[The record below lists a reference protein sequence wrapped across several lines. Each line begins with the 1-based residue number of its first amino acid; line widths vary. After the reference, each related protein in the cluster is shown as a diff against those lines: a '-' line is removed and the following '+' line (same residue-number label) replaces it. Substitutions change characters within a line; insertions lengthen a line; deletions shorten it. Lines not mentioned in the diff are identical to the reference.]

1 MANYLLNWQRRIGC
15 EQMNEQK
22 NKEIQSYKSLQQK
35 NTELE
40 AELKRLES
48 TTTELKEQL
57 ETMEYTFSNFEK
69 NRLLQ
74 WINPSFIK
82 QSLRNAAAYAL
93 GRRNLKRLYSPTYK
107 RKQASNDL
115 KPYLRSLYDE
125 GFTDKALQDLKELFE
140 TTSNSYMKRAIAQ
153 ELALFYAN
161 KGTKEAAKV
170 ALYYIQVAKKHE
182 KDEEI
187 CRQLAII
194 EAECQLRIGDYDTA
208 RITLHKE
215 LQYRRHRDLLLALA
229 NTEEMLDERIFW
241 INEILTTYNRQPIAL
256 GTNDDAKKQ
265 LTYEALYHTKIEAN
279 QVEEGPKVSVIL
291 PAYNAADRIHIAIE
305 SMLKQTW
312 GNIELLIVDDCS
324 TDDTYEIAAT
334 YAEKDSRITL
344 LQTDKNSGPYV
355 ARNIALS
362 KATGEFVTVNDA
374 DDWSHPEKIEVQ
386 ATHLIKNE
394 TIIANTSE
402 LARLTEDFY
411 FHRRG
416 TRGKYIFSNMSSLM
430 FRREPVL
437 EKIGYWDEVRFAAD
451 GEFKRRLIQAFGKEA
466 VIDLETGPLSLPEQS
481 STSLTGSSAFGYA
494 GFFMGAR
501 KEYVDSFTDYHKRA
515 TSFYY
520 PKASNERL
528 FPVPE
533 PMLPDRTK
541 GTRHIPVIIVA
552 NFYDLT
558 EERYNLIKKQ
568 IEKNREL
575 KLTTGL
581 VQMYDYDLERRKR
594 TFHPKVRELITG
606 SDVQMLVYGEK
617 ITADLVLI
625 HSLEALQET
634 QQYVPQIKNR
644 ITVVIIDEL
653 PKVAYNR
660 REKLIYN
667 LRQVLRQSM
676 NYFSQNLRVFPIDS
690 TVRKAVEKN
699 YKRELGTIR
708 LAKEDWR
715 IEGELLGERY
725 QLRLRDWLIYSQ
737 EKN

>member
-1 MANYLLNWQRRIGC
+1 
-15 EQMNEQK
+15 
-22 NKEIQSYKSLQQK
+22 
-35 NTELE
+35 
-40 AELKRLES
+40 
-48 TTTELKEQL
+48 
-57 ETMEYTFSNFEK
+57 
-69 NRLLQ
+69 
-74 WINPSFIK
+74 
-82 QSLRNAAAYAL
+82 
-93 GRRNLKRLYSPTYK
+93 
-107 RKQASNDL
+107 
-115 KPYLRSLYDE
+115 
-125 GFTDKALQDLKELFE
+125 
-140 TTSNSYMKRAIAQ
+140 
-153 ELALFYAN
+153 
-161 KGTKEAAKV
+161 
-170 ALYYIQVAKKHE
+170 
-182 KDEEI
+182 
-187 CRQLAII
+187 
-194 EAECQLRIGDYDTA
+194 
-208 RITLHKE
+208 
-215 LQYRRHRDLLLALA
+215 
-229 NTEEMLDERIFW
+229 MLDERIFW
-241 INEILTTYNRQPIAL
+241 INEILTTYHRQPIAL

-481 STSLTGSSAFGYA
+481 ATSLTGSSAFGYS

-501 KEYVDSFTDYHKRA
+501 KEYVDSFSHYHKQA
-515 TSFYY
+515 ESIYY
-520 PKASNERL
+520 PMDQQERL

-533 PMLPDRTK
+533 PMLPKSKRK
-541 GTRHIPVIIVA
+541 TRQIDVIIVA
-552 NFYDLT
+552 NFYDISQNRIT
-558 EERYNLIKKQ
+558 PIKKQ
-568 IEKNREL
+568 IEKN
-575 KLTTGL
+575 KQMKPSTGL
-581 VQMYDYDLERRKR
+581 VQLYDYDTTKRSR
-594 TFHPKVRELITG
+594 TFSKSIRELITG

-617 ITADLVLI
+617 KI
-625 HSLEALQET
+625 
-634 QQYVPQIKNR
+634 
-644 ITVVIIDEL
+644 
-653 PKVAYNR
+653 
-660 REKLIYN
+660 
-667 LRQVLRQSM
+667 
-676 NYFSQNLRVFPIDS
+676 
-690 TVRKAVEKN
+690 
-699 YKRELGTIR
+699 G
-708 LAKEDWR
+708 
-715 IEGELLGERY
+715 
-725 QLRLRDWLIYSQ
+725 
-737 EKN
+737 